1 MSMPKKKMIEMLY
14 KNNLAPLFYNLEEW
28 TKRQIAEHMGVYNK
42 QTRHVNEKD
51 FERAC
56 FRRRKKGEKI

>member
-1 MSMPKKKMIEMLY
+1 MYKNEMINMLY
-14 KNNLAPLFYNLEEW
+14 QYNLVPALYDLTLW
-28 TKRQIAEHMGVYNK
+28 TKRQIAERMGVYNA

-56 FRRRKKGEKI
+56 FRLKKNGEKI